1 MTLAS
6 VDRRSFGPLR
16 CGGSE
21 MRLAPMQRRAWL
33 AGGLASGVVLVGASL
48 SPRRVRA
55 QARADW
61 SPSGPLEG
69 REPRDLSA
77 LTPEERI
84 HVPVLTLPA
93 RLRIG
98 RSFDLIVQVGLQP
111 HECTEDHHIDWIE
124 VALDER
130 RVFVADLS
138 RDIPFPVVRVPLAVH
153 VASTLTVRAR
163 CNQHGVWR
171 TQRALEPA

>member
-1 MTLAS
+1 
-6 VDRRSFGPLR
+6 
-16 CGGSE
+16 
-21 MRLAPMQRRAWL
+21 MQRRAWL
-33 AGGLASGVVLVGASL
+33 AGGVASGVVLVGGSL
-48 SPRRVRA
+48 CVPRAHA
-55 QARADW
+55 QVTRPDW
-61 SPSGPLEG
+61 SPSGALEG

-77 LTPEERI
+77 LTPEERS

-93 RLRIG
+93 RLRAG
-98 RSFDLIVQVGLQP
+98 RSFDLIVQVGIQP

-138 RDIPFPVVRVPLAVH
+138 SDIPFPVVRVPLAVH

-171 TQRALEPA
+171 TQRALDPI